1 MRMNGKKIEDRCD
14 IGNSGIIAIN
24 KVALFKRNLSFINI
38 NNEKDKIGDIL
49 SNLAVVLLKTV
60 PILYHMMN
68 NVKMAFPQQGKTRC
82 GM

>member
-38 NNEKDKIGDIL
+38 NNEKI
-49 SNLAVVLLKTV
+49 
-60 PILYHMMN
+60 
-68 NVKMAFPQQGKTRC
+68 R
-82 GM
+82 

>member
-1 MRMNGKKIEDRCD
+1 M
-14 IGNSGIIAIN
+14 AIN

-38 NNEKDKIGDIL
+38 NNEKDKIGDVL
-49 SNLAVVLLKTV
+49 GNLAVVLLKTV
-60 PILYHMMN
+60 PILYHLMN

>member
-1 MRMNGKKIEDRCD
+1 MKTEDWCDIED
-14 IGNSGIIAIN
+14 GGIMAIN

-38 NNEKDKIGDIL
+38 NNEKDKIGDVL
-49 SNLAVVLLKTV
+49 GNLAVVLLKTV
-60 PILYHMMN
+60 PILYHLMN

>member
-1 MRMNGKKIEDRCD
+1 LKTEDWCDIED
-14 IGNSGIIAIN
+14 GGIMAIN

-38 NNEKDKIGDIL
+38 NNEKDKIGDVL
-49 SNLAVVLLKTV
+49 GNLAVVLLKTV
-60 PILYHMMN
+60 PILYHLMN